1 MTSRVTVRRVAH
13 HQRLPPLRP
22 AVWPLTNAR
31 PRAVLVPAYSRD
43 ARALGAAGGG
53 ADEPV
58 LTLLPRR
65 EHHAAAVLQVH
76 RRHLVADAH
85 SIRLNSRVHALRHQ
99 KPAEGSTP
107 RACQHALESVPEA
120 QARLSRAARCGTASV
135 ADFSHCGGA
144 YLDADSRRAERRCRR
159 TAGPSSKGL
168 RSAER
173 GRSRVVGTSG
183 ASPAVCPAARRD
195 GNQTKRASLGKG
207 GITELM
213 RLYGKKKKYFP
224 RFWEACLR

>member
-1 MTSRVTVRRVAH
+1 MKSRVTVRRVAH
-13 HQRLPPLRP
+13 HQRFPPLRP
-22 AVWPLTNAR
+22 AVWPLANAR

-43 ARALGAAGGG
+43 ARALGAGGGG

-85 SIRLNSRVHALRHQ
+85 SIRLSSRVHALRHQ
-99 KPAEGSTP
+99 KPAKGST
-107 RACQHALESVPEA
+107 RARVSAHSRGRAGG

-135 ADFSHCGGA
+135 ADFSHCGGT

-173 GRSRVVGTSG
+173 SRSRVAGTSG
-183 ASPAVCPAARRD
+183 ASPAAARRY
-195 GNQTKRASLGKG
+195 GNQTAANRASLGKG
-207 GITELM
+207 GTHGPQWSF
-213 RLYGKKKKYFP
+213 RKVK
-224 RFWEACLR
+224 

>member
-1 MTSRVTVRRVAH
+1 MRSRVAARRVAH

-22 AVWPLTNAR
+22 AVWPLPHAR
-31 PRAVLVPAYSRD
+31 PRAILVPAYSRD
-43 ARALGAAGGG
+43 ARALGAGGGG

-58 LTLLPRR
+58 LALLPRR
-65 EHHAAAVLQVH
+65 EHHPAAVLQVH
-76 RRHLVADAH
+76 RRHLLADAH
-85 SIRLNSRVHALRHQ
+85 SIRLSPRVHALRHQ
-99 KPAEGSTP
+99 KPAKGSTP
-107 RACQHALESVPEA
+107 RARQHALEAMPEA

-173 GRSRVVGTSG
+173 SHSRVVGTSG
-183 ASPAVCPAARRD
+183 ARRAAPTLREPDRRR
-195 GNQTKRASLGKG
+195 Q
-207 GITELM
+207 
-213 RLYGKKKKYFP
+213 
-224 RFWEACLR
+224 

>member
-1 MTSRVTVRRVAH
+1 MKSRVTARRVAH

-22 AVWPLTNAR
+22 AVWPLPHAR
-31 PRAVLVPAYSRD
+31 PRAILVPAYSRD
-43 ARALGAAGGG
+43 ARALGAGGGG

-58 LTLLPRR
+58 LALLTRR

-76 RRHLVADAH
+76 RRHLLGDAH
-85 SIRLNSRVHALRHQ
+85 SIRLSPRVHALRHQ
-99 KPAEGSTP
+99 KPAKGSA
-107 RACQHALESVPEA
+107 RARARQHALEAVPEA

-173 GRSRVVGTSG
+173 SHSRVVGTSG
-183 ASPAVCPAARRD
+183 ASRAAARRATGTRPPPIGRVWAPG
-195 GNQTKRASLGKG
+195 GNARNTS
-207 GITELM
+207 
-213 RLYGKKKKYFP
+213 KYN
-224 RFWEACLR
+224 AQG